1 MHMLDR
7 TSGTRTKL
15 TVGLLGCGVVG
26 GGVAH
31 RILSGARLHGA
42 ELSLGR
48 VLVRD
53 LYKERF
59 PAEVRPHL
67 TDDAALVL
75 CDPEVDIVVEC
86 MGGIAPTLAYAE
98 IALRAGKHVVTANKA
113 LVASYGARLSEAS
126 SARRSVFRYEATV
139 AAAAPVVRTVRTIAA
154 ADEIREVGGIL
165 NGTTNY
171 ILTNLEKG
179 ATYAEALEAAQ
190 RDGFAEADPASDVD
204 GIDAAQKLTI
214 LAAAAFGTWLPW
226 ESVPRRGIREIG
238 PDDIALAR
246 RLGCRLKL
254 VASARR
260 ETSGTISASV
270 APAYLPSDHPYSAP
284 HGVENVVRIDAR
296 HAGPITVSGL
306 GAGRAAT
313 ASAIMFDLADIA
325 ASSRGIVSTTAAST
339 FSHPAS

>member
-1 MHMLDR
+1 MHDR
-7 TSGTRTKL
+7 SNSLRTKL

-31 RILSGARLHGA
+31 RILSGTRLHGV
-42 ELSLGR
+42 ELILGR

-53 LYKERF
+53 LHKDRF

-75 CDPEVDIVVEC
+75 CDPDVDVVVEC
-86 MGGIAPTLAYAE
+86 MGGIAPTLAYVE
-98 IALRAGKHVVTANKA
+98 IAIRAGKHVVTANKA
-113 LVASYGARLSEAS
+113 LVASYGARLTDAS
-126 SARRSVFRYEATV
+126 CARGSGFRFEATV
-139 AAAAPVVRTVRTIAA
+139 AAAAPVVRTVKTIAA

-171 ILTNLEKG
+171 ILDSLEKG
-179 ATYAEALEAAQ
+179 ATSAEALEAAQ
-190 RDGFAEADPASDVD
+190 RDGFAEADPASDID
-204 GIDAAQKLTI
+204 GTDAAQKLTI
-214 LAAAAFGTWLPW
+214 LAAAAFGVWLPW
-226 ESVPRRGIREIG
+226 ESIPRRGIREVG

-260 ETSGTISASV
+260 ETSGTIAASV
-270 APAYLPSDHPYSAP
+270 APTYLAIDHPFSAP

-296 HAGPITVSGL
+296 HAGPITIGGI

-313 ASAIMFDLADIA
+313 SSAIMFDLADIA
-325 ASSRGIVSTTAAST
+325 ASSRGISSAAPAAT

>member
-1 MHMLDR
+1 MHDR
-7 TSGTRTKL
+7 SIDTRTKL

-31 RILSGARLHGA
+31 RILSGLRLHGVDLA
-42 ELSLGR
+42 LGR

-53 LYKERF
+53 LHKDRF
-59 PAEVRPHL
+59 PADVRSHL
-67 TDDAALVL
+67 TDDAALIL
-75 CDPEVDIVVEC
+75 CDPEVDVVVEC
-86 MGGIAPTLAYAE
+86 MGGIAPTLAYVE

-113 LVASYGARLSEAS
+113 LVASYGARLTELSG
-126 SARRSVFRYEATV
+126 ARGVLFRYEATI

-154 ADEIREVGGIL
+154 ADEIREAGGIL

-171 ILTNLEKG
+171 ILTGLEKG
-179 ATYAEALEAAQ
+179 ATYREALEAAQ
-190 RDGFAEADPASDVD
+190 RDGFAEADPASDGD
-204 GIDAAQKLTI
+204 GIDAAQKLSI

-226 ESVPRRGIREIG
+226 EAIPRRGIREVG

-260 ETSGTISASV
+260 ETSGTITASV
-270 APAYLPSDHPYSAP
+270 APTYLPSDHPYSAP

-296 HAGPITVSGL
+296 HAGAVTIGGL

-313 ASAIMFDLADIA
+313 ASAIIFDLSDVAALPRAVPIA
-325 ASSRGIVSTTAAST
+325 APDAAFT
-339 FSHPAS
+339 HPAS